1 MTKWSNGNG
10 PDSKKKQRSERNVSR
25 ESIVVGGRGLGRQRK
40 KNRRTKPQMK
50 RNGEKKMKKKKKKR
64 RGEEGEPASSE
75 DLARFDEDG
84 AEFQVVDE
92 GVDGALE
99 RRLQQQLG
107 LGQRR
112 LAARL
117 QRRPVLEGAV
127 QPQRH
132 AAEHE
137 AQHQQPQKVVAQ
149 KRHVRRFW
157 WSSETKKSKKI
168 NTQNISTCSG
178 LLTVGKLT
186 WAKVLFG
193 TKYWKYTSLKMIGW
207 SFRTHWCK
215 LELKV
220 LKIAEVTC
228 VWLEMGTAPT

>member
-1 MTKWSNGNG
+1 
-10 PDSKKKQRSERNVSR
+10 
-25 ESIVVGGRGLGRQRK
+25 
-40 KNRRTKPQMK
+40 
-50 RNGEKKMKKKKKKR
+50 MKKKKKKR

-149 KRHVRRFW
+149 KRHVRRF
-157 WSSETKKSKKI
+157 
-168 NTQNISTCSG
+168 
-178 LLTVGKLT
+178 
-186 WAKVLFG
+186 
-193 TKYWKYTSLKMIGW
+193 
-207 SFRTHWCK
+207 
-215 LELKV
+215 
-220 LKIAEVTC
+220 
-228 VWLEMGTAPT
+228 